1 MKKPDLGIQVFGVRK
16 VETIAL
22 LPLPHVGPKGIGIR
36 HPTPAFIFN
45 IWEKWVA
52 WAGKAW
58 AKKKKINSHEP
69 PVPAFLQF
77 AVTVSEVRGLDL

>member
-1 MKKPDLGIQVFGVRK
+1 MKKPDPGIQVFRVRK

-22 LPLPHVGPKGIGIR
+22 FPLLHMGPKGIGIR
-36 HPTPAFIFN
+36 HPTPAFIFS

-58 AKKKKINSHEP
+58 AKKN
-69 PVPAFLQF
+69 
-77 AVTVSEVRGLDL
+77 